1 MGSFL
6 MPASPSEWTSFT
18 GCSISVWA
26 WVVLDFRCS
35 TMLAGC
41 SANSAENPKQNRA
54 RQKNCQERSQ
64 PNLGQLGTLCIESP
78 PSDWMAWMN
87 EWVDVRKCTSS
98 IVIGA
103 EKVGKISEDC
113 GKPVSLEPCSLACF
127 PFAYTFCSAVSTF
140 LCIPK
145 NSVVVGPCI
154 HSGSSTQSRCFFSRT
169 SGWSSWAAL

>member
-1 MGSFL
+1 
-6 MPASPSEWTSFT
+6 
-18 GCSISVWA
+18 
-26 WVVLDFRCS
+26 
-35 TMLAGC
+35 
-41 SANSAENPKQNRA
+41 
-54 RQKNCQERSQ
+54 
-64 PNLGQLGTLCIESP
+64 
-78 PSDWMAWMN
+78 MAWMN

-127 PFAYTFCSAVSTF
+127 PFAYTFCSAVSTL

-154 HSGSSTQSRCFFSRT
+154 HSGSSTQSRCFFPGLPVGPVGLHCSCSISQT
-169 SGWSSWAAL
+169 TVEHVKNALQNITTEWTPHSSHTFPLVWNVWHFLLALVAPVQRKPSARFYLFPSSCGSFS